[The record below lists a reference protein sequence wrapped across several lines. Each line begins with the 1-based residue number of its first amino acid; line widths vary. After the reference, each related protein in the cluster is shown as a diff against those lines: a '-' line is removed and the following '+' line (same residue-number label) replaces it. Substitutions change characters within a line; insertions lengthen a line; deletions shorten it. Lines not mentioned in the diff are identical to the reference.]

1 MPETAKVNGREDAPS
16 NAEEPGIGAN
26 KVVKHSVEIS
36 SGEHKAAPSSPE
48 GPQEPEASKE
58 TQPEPSEEK
67 SAHNVGDNIANRPA
81 EAIETKDEE
90 GTSEESDS
98 SNESDSSDPEH
109 EEGYFTGWDGLD
121 DIHELSAEEEIADEE
136 EQSQPFEGGAGHRTL
151 AEIALASGTFPT
163 LEGSS
168 DPGTSVSSKHNE
180 LADAVQAALLSVYG
194 EAPAAPPSRRALPF
208 SPESPA
214 SGPGWASEDNLSPQD
229 VILNYFDYPGPGKSR
244 SAVSNHTEARYNGD
258 TPDVFGQPPD
268 YASSQRRP
276 QWSSSYAAHAEYDD
290 LSAYPHSAGHEVPSK
305 AADAEERESSRLL
318 GAAAIG
324 LVGGIAIAAS
334 LAVFV
339 INSYGPGDRAAAGA
353 ASQMLDASQPG
364 YGRLIKGN
372 AELEASK
379 PTADASPPEA
389 APVIA
394 AADAP
399 VTSGQPSPLAIEVKP
414 EQANEK
420 TLISITGIPEGA
432 RLNAGIDAG
441 GGNWLLPPRRLNG
454 LTINVPA
461 GSPDTVS
468 LGVQVLD
475 SNVRTPLSDK
485 KQFAIRVNPARTEPA
500 TPTAVQRA
508 APTAAQPVAQAPIPP
523 SRAQPEIAALQR
535 PQPEPTAVPET
546 PKPAKPAPSFFS
558 TETVPAAA
566 SGIAPQAELRGKPA
580 SSAGAA
586 QQAAPSRQ
594 AALQTPGALADPA
607 KGAPR
612 TEIEDLIRGGN
623 KRMKEGDILEARRL
637 YQKAVALGD
646 PEAALAMGRSYDP
659 IYFARIDKKNAEPD
673 AAKAFDWYR
682 KAMDGGA
689 SQTAKVRIEN
699 LKHFLNQ

>member
-1 MPETAKVNGREDAPS
+1 MPETAKVNEREDAPS
-16 NAEEPGIGAN
+16 TAEEPGIGAN
-26 KVVKHSVEIS
+26 KIVLHPVENS
-36 SGEHKAAPSSPE
+36 FGEFKEAAPSPE
-48 GPQEPEASKE
+48 GPQQLEAPKEP
-58 TQPEPSEEK
+58 QPEPSKEK
-67 SAHNVGDNIANRPA
+67 SAHDVADDIANHPA
-81 EAIETKDEE
+81 EAAETEGEE
-90 GTSEESDS
+90 GASK
-98 SNESDSSDPEH
+98 ESDSSDPEQG
-109 EEGYFTGWDGLD
+109 EGYFTGWDGLD
-121 DIHELSAEEEIADEE
+121 DIHELSAEEEIVDEE
-136 EQSQPFEGGAGHRTL
+136 EQGHGQPFEGAAGHRTL
-151 AEIALASGTFPT
+151 AEIALASGAFQT

-168 DPGTSVSSKHNE
+168 HPGAGVSSKHDE
-180 LADAVQAALLSVYG
+180 LADAVQEALSSVYG
-194 EAPAAPPSRRALPF
+194 ETPAAPPSRRALPF

-214 SGPGWASEDNLSPQD
+214 SDPGWASEDNLSPQD
-229 VILNYFDYPGPGKSR
+229 VILNYFDYPGPAKSR
-244 SAVSNHTEARYNGD
+244 SAVSNHTEEARYNGD

-268 YASSQRRP
+268 YASFPNRP
-276 QWSSSYAAHAEYDD
+276 QRSRSLATRADYDD
-290 LSAYPHSAGHEVPSK
+290 LSAYAGHEAPSST
-305 AADAEERESSRLL
+305 AAERESSRLL

-353 ASQMLDASQPG
+353 VNLTLDGGQPG

-379 PTADASPPEA
+379 PAADASPPEA

-394 AADAP
+394 AADVP
-399 VTSGQPSPLAIEVKP
+399 VMSGQPSPLAIEVKP
-414 EQANEK
+414 EQANDK

-485 KQFAIRVNPARTEPA
+485 KQFAIRVNSAKAEPA
-500 TPTAVQRA
+500 APTAVQVT
-508 APTAAQPVAQAPIPP
+508 APAPAQPVEPAPIPP
-523 SRAQPEIAALQR
+523 RAQPEIAALQR
-535 PQPEPTAVPET
+535 PQPEPAPVPET
-546 PKPAKPAPSFFS
+546 PKPAKPVPSFFS
-558 TETVPAAA
+558 TETVPAPA

-580 SSAGAA
+580 SPTGAA
-586 QQAAPSRQ
+586 QQAAPARQ
-594 AALQTPGALADPA
+594 AALQAPGATV

-612 TEIEDLIRGGN
+612 TEIEDLIQDGN

-689 SQTAKVRIEN
+689 SQTARVRIEN
-699 LKHFLNQ
+699 LQHFLNQ

>member
-16 NAEEPGIGAN
+16 TAEEPGIGAN
-26 KVVKHSVEIS
+26 KVVLHPVENP
-36 SGEHKAAPSSPE
+36 SGEFKAAPPSPE
-48 GPQEPEASKE
+48 GPQQLEAPKEP
-58 TQPEPSEEK
+58 QPEPSKEK
-67 SAHNVGDNIANRPA
+67 SAHDVADNIAHHPA
-81 EAIETKDEE
+81 EAAETEGEE
-90 GTSEESDS
+90 GASKESDS
-98 SNESDSSDPEH
+98 SDPDPEH

-121 DIHELSAEEEIADEE
+121 DIHELSAEEELVDEG
-136 EQSQPFEGGAGHRTL
+136 EQGHGQPFEGAAGHHTL
-151 AEIALASGTFPT
+151 AEIALASGAFQT

-168 DPGTSVSSKHNE
+168 DPGAGSSKHDE
-180 LADAVQAALLSVYG
+180 LADAVQEALLSVYG
-194 EAPAAPPSRRALPF
+194 ETPAAAPSRRALPF

-214 SGPGWASEDNLSPQD
+214 SGPGWATEDNLSPQD
-229 VILNYFDYPGPGKSR
+229 VILNYFDYPGPAKSL
-244 SAVSNHTEARYNGD
+244 SAVSNHTEARYNGE
-258 TPDVFGQPPD
+258 TPDAFGQPPD
-268 YASSQRRP
+268 YASPQHQP
-276 QWSSSYAAHAEYDD
+276 QWSRSLATRAEYDD
-290 LSAYPHSAGHEVPSK
+290 LSAYPHSTGHEAPSS
-305 AADAEERESSRLL
+305 AAAERESSRLL

-339 INSYGPGDRAAAGA
+339 INSGPADRAAAGA
-353 ASQMLDASQPG
+353 VNLTLDGGQPG
-364 YGRLIKGN
+364 YGQLIKGN
-372 AELEASK
+372 ELEASK
-379 PTADASPPEA
+379 PAADASPPEA

-394 AADAP
+394 AADVP
-399 VTSGQPSPLAIEVKP
+399 VMPGQPSPLAIEVKP
-414 EQANEK
+414 EQVNDK

-485 KQFAIRVNPARTEPA
+485 KQFAIRLNPAKTEPA
-500 TPTAVQRA
+500 APMAVQVT
-508 APTAAQPVAQAPIPP
+508 APAAAQPAEPAPISPP
-523 SRAQPEIAALQR
+523 RPQPEIAALQR
-535 PQPEPTAVPET
+535 PQPEPAAIPET
-546 PKPAKPAPSFFS
+546 PKPAKPVPSFFS
-558 TETVPAAA
+558 TETVPAPA
-566 SGIAPQAELRGKPA
+566 SGIAPQAEPRGKPA

-594 AALQTPGALADPA
+594 AALQAPGAPPD
-607 KGAPR
+607 GAPR
-612 TEIEDLIRGGN
+612 TEIEDLIRNGN
-623 KRMKEGDILEARRL
+623 KRMKEGDILEARRF

-659 IYFARIDKKNAEPD
+659 IYFARIDRKNAEPD

-682 KAMDGGA
+682 KAMNGGA
-689 SQTAKVRIEN
+689 SQTARVRIEN

>member
-16 NAEEPGIGAN
+16 TAEEPGIGAN
-26 KVVKHSVEIS
+26 KVVMHSVENS
-36 SGEHKAAPSSPE
+36 SGELEAVSPSPE

-58 TQPEPSEEK
+58 PHPEPSEEK
-67 SAHNVGDNIANRPA
+67 SAHDVADIVANRPA
-81 EAIETKDEE
+81 EAIETEEEE

-98 SNESDSSDPEH
+98 SVPEH

-121 DIHELSAEEEIADEE
+121 DIHELSAEEEIVDEE
-136 EQSQPFEGGAGHRTL
+136 EQGQPLEGVAGHRTL
-151 AEIALASGTFPT
+151 AEIALASGAFQT

-168 DPGTSVSSKHNE
+168 DPGASVSSKHDE
-180 LADAVQAALLSVYG
+180 LADAVQAALSSVYG
-194 EAPAAPPSRRALPF
+194 EPPAAPPSRMALPF
-208 SPESPA
+208 SQESPA

-229 VILNYFDYPGPGKSR
+229 VILNYFDYPGPAKSR
-244 SAVSNHTEARYNGD
+244 SAVSNHTKARYNGD
-258 TPDVFGQPPD
+258 TPEVFGQPPD
-268 YASSQRRP
+268 YASSPHRP
-276 QWSSSYAAHAEYDD
+276 QRSRSLAVRPNYDD
-290 LSAYPHSAGHEVPSK
+290 LSAYPHSAGHEAPSNT
-305 AADAEERESSRLL
+305 AAERESSRLL

-339 INSYGPGDRAAAGA
+339 INSYGPGDRTTPGA
-353 ASQMLDASQPG
+353 ANQTLDGGQPG

-372 AELEASK
+372 AEFEASK
-379 PTADASPPEA
+379 SAADASPPEA

-394 AADAP
+394 AADVP
-399 VTSGQPSPLAIEVKP
+399 VMSGQPSPLAIEVKP
-414 EQANEK
+414 EQVNEK

-485 KQFAIRVNPARTEPA
+485 KQFAIRVSPTKTEPA
-500 TPTAVQRA
+500 TPTAVQVT
-508 APTAAQPVAQAPIPP
+508 APAPAQPVELAPIPP
-523 SRAQPEIAALQR
+523 RAQPEIAALQR
-535 PQPEPTAVPET
+535 PQPESAAVPET
-546 PKPAKPAPSFFS
+546 PKPAKPVPSFFS
-558 TETVPAAA
+558 TETVPAPA

-580 SSAGAA
+580 TSAGPA
-586 QQAAPSRQ
+586 QQPAPSRQ
-594 AALQTPGALADPA
+594 AALQALGAPA
-607 KGAPR
+607 KDAPR
-612 TEIEDLIRGGN
+612 TEIEDLIRDGN
-623 KRMKEGDILEARRL
+623 KRMKEGDVLEARRL

-659 IYFARIDKKNAEPD
+659 IYIARIDRKNAEPD

-689 SQTAKVRIEN
+689 SQTARVRIEN
-699 LKHFLNQ
+699 LQHFLNQ